1 MRRRIFATTV
11 ALATLILVSSGC
23 VSGAIYSHTTVPLD
37 VNFEG
42 APQKPDHRGPSWKT
56 LTIPVFYY
64 GGRLRFDWGSTA
76 IGDAAERAGIE
87 TVYYADLETLSVLG
101 VWTQRTIHVYG
112 E

>member
-1 MRRRIFATTV
+1 MRRRIFVMAV
-11 ALATLILVSSGC
+11 ALVTLVLVGSGC

-42 APQKPDHRGPSWKT
+42 APRASDHRGPSWKT
-56 LTIPVFYY
+56 LSIPIYY
-64 GGRLRFDWGSTA
+64 GRLRFDWGSTA
-76 IGDAAERAGIE
+76 IADAARRAGIE
-87 TVYYADLETLSVLG
+87 TVQYADLETLSVLG

>member
-1 MRRRIFATTV
+1 MLRRIFATTL
-11 ALATLILVSSGC
+11 ALAALILVSSGC

-56 LTIPVFYY
+56 LVIPAVVTN
-64 GGRLRFDWGSTA
+64 LRFDWGSIA

-101 VWTQRTIHVYG
+101 LWTQRTIHVYG